1 MTFETDAIHAG
12 YGSQYNLYAASV
24 PIYATAAF
32 DMASALHGDELA
44 SGEKQGFSYSR
55 VANPT
60 VDILEKRL
68 ARLEGGVGA
77 VAVSS
82 GMAAVSYAL
91 LCVAEQGGSIIFDD
105 ESIWGVR

>member
-60 VDILEKRL
+60 VDILEKGLRGL
-68 ARLEGGVGA
+68 KE
-77 VAVSS
+77 VS
-82 GMAAVSYAL
+82 
-91 LCVAEQGGSIIFDD
+91 
-105 ESIWGVR
+105 VRWPSVPVWQRFPMLYCA